1 MPRAAVP
8 GCRIA
13 FGVTFSRSCPF
24 TLACAHRPDGR
35 RDPNCCLS
43 RWEGRETRGIP
54 LVVWENELHLP
65 LTCGGSTFPT
75 PSGGHSSPGVAA
87 RTWEPSGPSSREVE
101 LGGQWTPPVTGGKC
115 FTMSRVLR
123 VPAPG
128 RAAPAARL
136 PPPAA
141 PHAPAAPGPQG
152 LSAGPA
158 APRRIPPPGPGRREP
173 AATCR
178 AEPLS
183 DAALE

>member
-1 MPRAAVP
+1 MPRAAEP

-13 FGVTFSRSCPF
+13 FGVTSSRSHPF

-101 LGGQWTPPVTGGKC
+101 LGGQWMPPDPGESA
-115 FTMSRVLR
+115 SRC
-123 VPAPG
+123 PAS
-128 RAAPAARL
+128 RR
-136 PPPAA
+136 
-141 PHAPAAPGPQG
+141 
-152 LSAGPA
+152 S
-158 APRRIPPPGPGRREP
+158 PRRGERPRQRGPRLQLPLTHSPRRAP
-173 AATCR
+173 KG
-178 AEPLS
+178 
-183 DAALE
+183 